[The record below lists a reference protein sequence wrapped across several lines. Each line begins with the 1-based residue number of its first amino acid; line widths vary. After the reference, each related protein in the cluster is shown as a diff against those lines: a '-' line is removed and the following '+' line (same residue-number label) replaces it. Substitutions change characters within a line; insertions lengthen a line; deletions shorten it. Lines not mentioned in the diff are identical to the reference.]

1 MFASHESKLILEK
14 PRTKRSGGLKQWEM
28 AVTTLAINLL
38 SLAVPIMT
46 LQVYDRILV
55 QQGVGTLTML
65 VIGVGAVVVI
75 ECLLS
80 MARSYVIGMHGAGF
94 EHHTNVAA
102 LKSLLSSDIAT
113 SEKRNVGDYAQ
124 DLSAIAKLKDFY
136 SGQTLVTMMDIPFI
150 LIFIGL
156 IAYLSGWL
164 VIVPAT
170 LLGLFAVLAWFV
182 GHHLKDTLEARDDCD
197 NRRFNLVIEALQ
209 GIHSIKALALEAPFT
224 RRYEQLQ
231 AEASMGNF
239 RVAEI
244 GGIASNMGNIF
255 AQIMMVAVAAAA
267 APLVIHQYI
276 STGTMIACV
285 LLSGRVMQPVQRG
298 LTLWSRFQD
307 YRLAEQKL
315 HAIFSMPSA
324 EPDITA
330 PEVENIGRLSC
341 DAITY
346 STHPDAQPM
355 LEDIH
360 LRIEPGEAV
369 ALHGEHSSGKST
381 LLEIIAGLRKPI
393 AGTVI
398 INGMDIGAMS
408 SSERMRHIAYMPT
421 TGTIFRGTIMEN
433 LCGFQPQNQPRALEI
448 SALLGIHDLVSR
460 LPLGYETELEG
471 EQMDIIP
478 PGLKQRIAIAR
489 VLVEKPRILLFDNAD
504 RALDKKGYNYVFTL
518 FGKLKGRVSM
528 LLVSE
533 DRNLLSLADR
543 HYTLEGGHLE
553 EQRPRV
559 VRTKRVGNTRA
570 LRENA
575 Q

>member
-1 MFASHESKLILEK
+1 MLEK
-14 PRTKRSGGLKQWEM
+14 PQLREQRGGLKRWEM
-28 AVTTLAINLL
+28 AACTFAINLL

-46 LQVYDRILV
+46 LQVYDRILA

-65 VIGVGAVVVI
+65 VIGVSAVVAV

-80 MARSYVIGMHGAGF
+80 VARSYVIGMHGAGF
-94 EHHTNVAA
+94 EHHTNVQA
-102 LKSLLSSDIAT
+102 LRSLLSSDLAT

-150 LIFIGL
+150 MIFMGL
-156 IAYLSGWL
+156 IGYLGGWL
-164 VIVPAT
+164 V
-170 LLGLFAVLAWFV
+170 LGLFAVLAWFV
-182 GHHLKDTLEARDDCD
+182 GHHLKDTLEARDDSD
-197 NRRFNLVIEALQ
+197 TRRFNLVIEALQ

-231 AEASMGNF
+231 AEASIGNF

-255 AQIMMVAVAAAA
+255 SQIMMVAVSAAA

-307 YRLAEQKL
+307 YRLAEEKMKG
-315 HAIFSMPSA
+315 IFSMPSA
-324 EPDITA
+324 EPSMA
-330 PEVENIGRLSC
+330 VPEVENLGRLEC
-341 DAITY
+341 EAVTY
-346 STHPDAQPM
+346 QTHPNLQPM
-355 LEDIH
+355 LEDIN

-381 LLEIIAGLRKPI
+381 LLEIIAGLRKPTS
-393 AGTVI
+393 GTVI
-398 INGMDIGAMS
+398 INGVDVGAMS
-408 SSERMRHIAYMPT
+408 SSERMKHIAYMPT
-421 TGTIFRGTIMEN
+421 TGTIFRGTIMDN
-433 LCGFQPQNQPRALEI
+433 LCGFEPQHQPRALEI

-489 VLVEKPRILLFDNAD
+489 VLVQKPRILLFDNAD
-504 RALDKKGYNYVFTL
+504 RALDKKGYNYVFSL

-543 HYTLEGGHLE
+543 HYVIENGRLE
-553 EQRPRV
+553 EQRTRAVRAKRV
-559 VRTKRVGNTRA
+559 VGTARA
-570 LRENA
+570 IRETA
-575 Q
+575 S